1 MSKIKVI
8 DLTLLKALVASVE
21 EQINAIDTDVT
32 SKEDKMNAFV
42 ELTKVSGTMAHVLNE
57 TSVLMK
63 ETTLAMSFMSAPEAN
78 AAPKVPDFTT
88 LFSSLPKTPGKN

>member
-1 MSKIKVI
+1 MSKIKVV

-21 EQINAIDTDVT
+21 EQINAIDTEAT
-32 SKEDKMNAFV
+32 SKEDKMKAFV

-63 ETTLAMSFMSAPEAN
+63 ETTLAMNFMSAPETSN
-78 AAPKVPDFTT
+78 THKVPDFTT